1 MINYL
6 CYLKISSV
14 WPVMLRAAVVN
25 NVLLTE
31 RWLVVFLLIH
41 RWCEHGECCSVGE
54 NWWTGLFLSVTVL
67 QVVGLIKVCFVFR
80 QQVIFVWSVLSAQ
93 QNVGHIVFSCCENWW
108 PSGTNITS
116 GIICTRSA
124 GGRRINT
131 PTTACR
137 WRPINWASDG
147 ADTKVWRPDVN
158 VSFQLCVDSSETL
171 SKQLLLLTAQLQ
183 SMFHPAE
190 RVRYIWSKPGVH
202 LSRSRQKHSLN
213 SATWI
218 DAQLFQTFLIMNT
231 ENIHFY
237 EWFSC
242 FGRTRRLQ
250 KTNCCQL

>member
-1 MINYL
+1 MFCWLNVDL
-6 CYLKISSV
+6 LSSY
-14 WPVMLRAAVVN
+14 WYTDDVN
-25 NVLLTE
+25 MVSVVLLE
-31 RWLVVFLLIH
+31 RTGELGCSCLWL
-41 RWCEHGECCSVGE
+41 CCRSLG
-54 NWWTGLFLSVTVL
+54 WLKCVL
-67 QVVGLIKVCFVFR
+67 CFVFR

-171 SKQLLLLTAQLQ
+171 SKQLLLLLTAQLQ

-213 SATWI
+213 WATWI
-218 DAQLFQTFLIMNT
+218 DGQLFQTFLIMNT